1 MLMNTEL
8 QMVTSCN
15 KLSAYQLTTGLLRGG
30 LSKLDLNPTAT
41 ITLMYLASCYNGKAV
56 YPRIETIA
64 ESTGL
69 STSGVKKAIAE
80 LVTKGCI
87 LKSKKHNGTNAN
99 IYTITNKVFES
110 VSISTQN
117 VSTQKE
123 PKRDTVG
130 TNKSTQQV
138 LSYNKKSDN
147 KKLDKKIRDT
157 KQKISD
163 KDLELL
169 KDFVD
174 KNTKIVNKAGY
185 LKKLLISDTTLLLN
199 RLKVEKQAIINAK
212 TAVKETKELL
222 ENYKKYKA
230 ESSAPT
236 AFYQELK
243 NKTLAKIARNQV

>member
-1 MLMNTEL
+1 MLMNTES
-8 QMVTSCN
+8 QTVTSCN

-56 YPRIETIA
+56 YPHIETISK
-64 ESTGL
+64 STGL
-69 STSGVKKAIAE
+69 SSSGVKKAIAE

-87 LKSKKHNGTNAN
+87 LKAKKHNGTNAN

-110 VSISTQN
+110 VSISTQ
-117 VSTQKE
+117 KE

-130 TNKSTQQV
+130 TNKRTQQV

-185 LKKLLISDTTLLLN
+185 LKKLLISDTTLLLK
-199 RLKVEKQAIINAK
+199 RLQAEKQAIINAK

-236 AFYQELK
+236 AFYQKLK